1 MTQGKIKTTNVF
13 NKAYRSTTRIT
24 CLQGGTR
31 SSKTYSLCQLF
42 IVKCLEETGKVFTIC
57 RKTLPALKGTA
68 YRDVLNILKE
78 LELYDEANHNK
89 SELSY
94 QLNGN
99 ILEFISVDQPLQV
112 Q

>member
-1 MTQGKIKTTNVF
+1 MTQGKIKCTNVF
-13 NKAYRSTTRIT
+13 HRAYKSDTRIT

-68 YRDVLNILKE
+68 YRDVISILKE
-78 LELYDEANHNK
+78 LELLVYRV
-89 SELSY
+89 ELVALRPIRFVSCLL
-94 QLNGN
+94 LNA
-99 ILEFISVDQPLQV
+99 
-112 Q
+112 